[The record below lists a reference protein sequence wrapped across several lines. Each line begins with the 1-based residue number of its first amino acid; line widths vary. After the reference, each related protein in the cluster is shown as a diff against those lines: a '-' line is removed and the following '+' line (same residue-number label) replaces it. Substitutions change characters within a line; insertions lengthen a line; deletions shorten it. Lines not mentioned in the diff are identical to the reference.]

1 VTGVKTLFGGDPV
14 ARANLVRSGLGLEAV
29 DQIKPKIRP
38 GIQTDNPE
46 EDLITEDVPPTFG
59 QRIGAETDDAGFVGT
74 DTELFT
80 MDDSPS
86 ANVTLSA
93 LGKDDEDVITDKTP
107 LVLDPRLGYLGRDDG
122 DEDSRQIADVTKGR
136 DDDDGE
142 VPTKRSPK
150 KTKEDVRQTATT
162 NTPTALEVQLGEGT
176 TDTNAIV
183 SALQGLTSET
193 DKNDVILEAA
203 DKKDV
208 EEKLTIKQR
217 IAKNKEL
224 AKELG
229 LFEDAEADRKI
240 DSFNLAFMGFAI
252 ATDGLEKGL
261 AKGTER
267 MRDTAESRKK
277 RKDLIDKFA
286 LETAFADERSEKQ
299 FEREM
304 QKYDKGLRYDYVKT
318 LKLSQDKKDIAAAN
332 IAATRANLMTR
343 VAVDKSEGAK
353 DRDAMIRGRL
363 LTNFDESMSM
373 AYAVAIDKGLDTTD
387 NEVINDIIL
396 PQAVKFSEQLGSS
409 KKPGEVG
416 SLERIYQDAF
426 ESLDKQVASQGLPF
440 DLRDKTGRYTPQALA
455 AVDDYVNRVLG
466 KVKDS
471 PKTVTNKE
479 EYDALPSGTRYVD
492 PNGVPGVKP

>member
-1 VTGVKTLFGGDPV
+1 MPDRPFLSLQAAFGDDASIDP
-14 ARANLVRSGLGLEAV
+14 N
-29 DQIKPKIRP
+29 QI
-38 GIQTDNPE
+38 GIAALKQTAPE
-46 EDLITEDVPPTFG
+46 ESPGTVQRPFRERFIGTTRDAIEKAKAFERGEIDFDQTIPGFFEDKKPAMQAEADRQAVEQRLREKGLKTAGVRFENTTPERIEQAIAITEGREIPKK
-59 QRIGAETDDAGFVGT
+59 
-74 DTELFT
+74 
-80 MDDSPS
+80 PS
-86 ANVTLSA
+86 
-93 LGKDDEDVITDKTP
+93 
-107 LVLDPRLGYLGRDDG
+107 
-122 DEDSRQIADVTKGR
+122 
-136 DDDDGE
+136 
-142 VPTKRSPK
+142 K
-150 KTKEDVRQTATT
+150 KTKEDVRQTTTT
-162 NTPTALEVQLGEGT
+162 NTPTALEVALGEGT
-176 TDTNAIV
+176 ADTNAIV
-183 SALQGLTSET
+183 NELLGLTSET